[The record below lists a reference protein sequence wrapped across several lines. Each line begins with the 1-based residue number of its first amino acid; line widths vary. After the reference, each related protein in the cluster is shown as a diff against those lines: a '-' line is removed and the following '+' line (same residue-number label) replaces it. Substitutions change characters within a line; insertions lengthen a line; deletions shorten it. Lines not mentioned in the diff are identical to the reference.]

1 MDGLAGEV
9 VWALWLGILT
19 SISPCPLATNVAAIS
34 FLGRRLDRPA
44 AVVLSGLVYTLGRT
58 LAYMALALVTVG
70 GLLAVP
76 AVARFLES
84 SMNKI
89 LGPVLIAAGVFLL
102 ELVPVSLTTFSAGER
117 SQRLAETG
125 GLAGAGLLGVLFAL
139 AFCPVSAALFFGS
152 LVPLALKAE
161 SPLLLPTAY
170 GIGTALPVVAF
181 AVLVAMGTRQMAR
194 AFGVLQ
200 NVERWARRITGAVFL
215 LVGVYYTL
223 VYIFGLAFLSPWS
236 A

>member
-1 MDGLAGEV
+1 MGALVAATV
-9 VWALWLGILT
+9 SALWLGILT

-34 FLGRRLDRPA
+34 FIGRRLDRPV

-58 LAYMALALVTVG
+58 VAYVALALVTVG

-76 AVARFLES
+76 EVARFLES

-89 LGPVLIAAGVFLL
+89 LGPVLVVAGVFLL
-102 ELVPVSLTTFSAGER
+102 QLVPVSLTTFSAGER
-117 SQRLAETG
+117 SKWLAERG
-125 GLAGAGLLGVLFAL
+125 GLAGAGLLGILFAL

-161 SPLLLPTAY
+161 SRVLVPMAY
-170 GIGTALPVVAF
+170 GIGTAVPVVVF
-181 AVLVAMGTRQMAR
+181 AVLVALGTQQMAR
-194 AFGVLQ
+194 AFGALQ
-200 NVERWARRITGAVFL
+200 KVERWARRATGVVFL

-223 VYIFGLAFLSPWS
+223 VFTFGLAWLWPWG

>member
-1 MDGLAGEV
+1 MGALVAATV
-9 VWALWLGILT
+9 SALWLGILT

-34 FLGRRLDRPA
+34 FIGRRLDRPV

-58 LAYMALALVTVG
+58 VAYVALALVTVG

-76 AVARFLES
+76 EVARFLES

-89 LGPVLIAAGVFLL
+89 LGPVLVVAGVFLL
-102 ELVPVSLTTFSAGER
+102 QLVPVSLTTFSAGER
-117 SQRLAETG
+117 SQRLAERG
-125 GLAGAGLLGVLFAL
+125 GLAGAGLLGILFAL

-161 SPLLLPTAY
+161 SRVLVPMAY
-170 GIGTALPVVAF
+170 GIGTAVPVVVF
-181 AVLVAMGTRQMAR
+181 AVLVALGTQQMAR
-194 AFGVLQ
+194 AFGALQ
-200 NVERWARRITGAVFL
+200 KVERWARRATGVVFL

-223 VYIFGLAFLSPWS
+223 VFTFGLAWLWPWG

>member
-1 MDGLAGEV
+1 MGALVAATV
-9 VWALWLGILT
+9 SALWLGMLT

-34 FLGRRLDRPA
+34 FIGRRLDRPA
-44 AVVLSGLVYTLGRT
+44 AVVVSGLVYTLGRT
-58 LAYMALALVTVG
+58 VAYVALALVTVG

-84 SMNKI
+84 SMNKV
-89 LGPVLIAAGVFLL
+89 LGPVLVVAGVFLL

-117 SQRLAETG
+117 SQRLAERG
-125 GLAGAGLLGVLFAL
+125 GLAGAGLLGILFAL

-161 SPLLLPTAY
+161 SPVLVPTAY
-170 GIGTALPVVAF
+170 GIGTAVPVVAF
-181 AVLVAMGTRQMAR
+181 AVLVAVGVQQMAR

-200 NVERWARRITGAVFL
+200 KVERWARRATGVVFL
-215 LVGVYYTL
+215 LVGVSYTL
-223 VYIFGLAFLSPWS
+223 VFIFGLTWLWPW
-236 A
+236 

>member
-1 MDGLAGEV
+1 MDGLAGEA

-58 LAYMALALVTVG
+58 LAYVTLALVTVG

-84 SMNKI
+84 AMNKV
-89 LGPVLIAAGVFLL
+89 LGPMLIVAGVFLL
-102 ELVPVSLTTFSAGER
+102 ELAPASFTTFSAGER
-117 SQRLAETG
+117 SRRLAETG
-125 GLAGAGLLGVLFAL
+125 GLAGAGLLGILFAL
-139 AFCPVSAALFFGS
+139 AFCPISAALFFGS

-161 SPLLLPTAY
+161 SPLLLPAAY
-170 GIGTALPVVAF
+170 GVGTALPVVVF

-200 NVERWARRITGAVFL
+200 NVERWARRVTGAVFL
-215 LVGVYYTL
+215 LVGTYYIL
-223 VYIFGLAFLSPWS
+223 AYIFRLTFLSPWDT
-236 A
+236 